1 MQPSIDVYFTPPAP
15 AAVSGKTLAVIDTLR
30 ATTVITTLIS
40 GGAARI
46 YPVASHD
53 LARTLAA
60 SMPGALLCGESN
72 GERPPGF
79 DHGNSP
85 THFAALDVR
94 GWTVVQ
100 STSNGTRA
108 LALASV
114 ADRALVGCLRNR
126 AALVDQLAGAAA
138 DLVIVCSGEADGQ
151 RPSVEDSFTAG
162 AIVDHLLAQPSWT
175 DGVTELTSG
184 ARLALRIFHAYD
196 ADPARAF
203 ADSPHADHVRRLGD
217 EQDLA
222 FAAQLDAEHV
232 VPVAGLDVAGRVIV
246 ALNDAAIRTDQSSA

>member
-15 AAVSGKTLAVIDTLR
+15 DVVSGKTLVVIDTLR
-30 ATTVITTLIS
+30 ATTVITTLIA
-40 GGAARI
+40 GGADRI

-53 LARTLAA
+53 LARALAA
-60 SMPGALLCGESN
+60 SMPGAVLCGESG
-72 GERPPGF
+72 GEQPPGF

-114 ADRALVGCLRNR
+114 AARTLVVCLRNVR
-126 AALVDQLAGAAA
+126 AAAALLADANK
-138 DLVIVCSGEADGQ
+138 DVVIVCSGEADGQ

-162 AIVDHLLAQPSWT
+162 VIVDHLLAQPSPT
-175 DGVTELTSG
+175 DATTPLTSG

-196 ADPARAF
+196 ADPTRAF
-203 ADSPHADHVRRLGD
+203 ADSPHADHVRAIGD
-217 EQDLA
+217 AQDLA
-222 FAAQLDAEHV
+222 FAAQLDAERV
-232 VPVAGLDVAGRVIV
+232 VPVAGLDAAGRVIV
-246 ALNDAAIRTDQSSA
+246 GLDDAAIRAARSSA